1 MVMDVKDR
9 RPRRRRRRRR
19 HRRDRR
25 WDRHVSGARSIAV
38 DWQKEGQRPER
49 AHIKLNVCTSSVW
62 KRKGYYQITQDLYS
76 HQAFRRFVDLN

>member
-38 DWQKEGQRPER
+38 DWQKEGQMSER
-49 AHIKLNVCTSSVW
+49 AHCPRQAQRTYVLPIWWYS
-62 KRKGYYQITQDLYS
+62 YYEI
-76 HQAFRRFVDLN
+76 